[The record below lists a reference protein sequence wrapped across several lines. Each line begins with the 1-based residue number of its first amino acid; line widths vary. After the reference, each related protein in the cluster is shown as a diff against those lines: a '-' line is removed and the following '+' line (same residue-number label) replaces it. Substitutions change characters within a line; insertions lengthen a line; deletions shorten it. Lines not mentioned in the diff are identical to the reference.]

1 MRLRSTLACVALLL
15 ALSAAGASVASLQ
28 ISAQAIAVPAG
39 GNLQQA
45 IDAARP
51 GDTITLDPGATYVGN
66 FVLPVKQGNQ
76 FITIR
81 TSAASGQPAAGE
93 RVTPDHAPQL
103 AKIRSPNGSA
113 ALRTAAGAHHWR
125 LELLEFQA
133 NNRGTNDIIL
143 LGDGSTAQTDL
154 QQVPFELVV
163 DRCFIH
169 GDPDAGQKRGIA

>member
-15 ALSAAGASVASLQ
+15 VLSAAGASVASLQ

-81 TSAASGQPAAGE
+81 TSAAS
-93 RVTPDHAPQL
+93 
-103 AKIRSPNGSA
+103 RSSSSSA
-113 ALRTAAGAHHWR
+113 RKTSCARC
-125 LELLEFQA
+125 
-133 NNRGTNDIIL
+133 
-143 LGDGSTAQTDL
+143 
-154 QQVPFELVV
+154 PFSS
-163 DRCFIH
+163 
-169 GDPDAGQKRGIA
+169 